1 MIKIPAEKLA
11 NAVIKHL
18 LPGLIRHLSDQK
30 KEATEHKKKTEKGLR
45 SDNNENI

>member
-18 LPGLIRHLSDQK
+18 LPGLIRHLSEQK
-30 KEATEHKKKTEKGLR
+30 KEVSNDEKATKCV
-45 SDNNENI
+45 

>member
-18 LPGLIRHLSDQK
+18 LPGLIRHLSEQK
-30 KEATEHKKKTEKGLR
+30 KEVTEHK
-45 SDNNENI
+45 NNQEFKE

>member
-18 LPGLIRHLSDQK
+18 LPGLIRHFSEQK
-30 KEATEHKKKTEKGLR
+30 KEVTTNAQR
-45 SDNNENI
+45 SHQTNCAHN